1 MNMKDMDIEEND
13 SSRYE
18 IWYNHIY
25 DYISSHNAL
34 KNVILFTYKVLPYFV
49 AVSYIVLIVMCLRT
63 KGAIVTPTLSFSV
76 DATGYVETSNL
87 FVTSK
92 LILTPLTSFIVV
104 SFFRKCIDA
113 QRPYVKYNITPLV
126 KKDKEGESMPSRHV
140 FSITIIAMCW
150 FYIYQPYCSVCAY
163 SSAGCIKGYNRCT
176 LYKRCSG
183 RNSSRS
189 AVWVCWVM
197 DIIIKISY
205 FLEI

>member
-34 KNVILFTYKVLPYFV
+34 KNIILFAYKVLPYFV

-63 KGAIVTPTLSFSV
+63 KGAIV
-76 DATGYVETSNL
+76 
-87 FVTSK
+87 
-92 LILTPLTSFIVV
+92 TPLTSFIVV

-150 FYIYQPYCSVCAY
+150 FYIYQPVGIVLFVLTAVLAVLRVITGVHFIRDVV
-163 SSAGCIKGYNRCT
+163 AGIVVGVLCGFVGLWI
-176 LYKRCSG
+176 L
-183 RNSSRS
+183 
-189 AVWVCWVM
+189 
-197 DIIIKISY
+197 
-205 FLEI
+205 

>member
-49 AVSYIVLIVMCLRT
+49 AVSYIVLIIMCLRT

-104 SFFRKCIDA
+104 SFSA
-113 QRPYVKYNITPLV
+113 NVLTH
-126 KKDKEGESMPSRHV
+126 KDLM
-140 FSITIIAMCW
+140 
-150 FYIYQPYCSVCAY
+150 
-163 SSAGCIKGYNRCT
+163 
-176 LYKRCSG
+176 
-183 RNSSRS
+183 
-189 AVWVCWVM
+189 
-197 DIIIKISY
+197 
-205 FLEI
+205 

>member
-34 KNVILFTYKVLPYFV
+34 KNIILFAYKVLPYFV

-113 QRPYVKYNITPLV
+113 QRSYVKYNITPLV
-126 KKDKEGESMPSRHV
+126 NKDKEGESMPSRHV

-150 FYIYQPYCSVCAY
+150 FYIYQPVGIVLFVLTAVLAVLRVITGVHFIRDVV
-163 SSAGCIKGYNRCT
+163 AGIVVGVLCGFVGLWI
-176 LYKRCSG
+176 L
-183 RNSSRS
+183 
-189 AVWVCWVM
+189 
-197 DIIIKISY
+197 
-205 FLEI
+205 